1 MGSLSIGGDGPSC
14 ADDDISEDGEG
25 EPEVVS
31 VAGNEIDCETVEDNP
46 SSVSG
51 ISTEPPI
58 MIPLSVSASAPALS
72 FFWNSLAQLS
82 STAGTKGTE
91 GLNWGL

>member
-31 VAGNEIDCETVEDNP
+31 VAGNEIDCETVEDN
-46 SSVSG
+46 
-51 ISTEPPI
+51 
-58 MIPLSVSASAPALS
+58 
-72 FFWNSLAQLS
+72 
-82 STAGTKGTE
+82 
-91 GLNWGL
+91 